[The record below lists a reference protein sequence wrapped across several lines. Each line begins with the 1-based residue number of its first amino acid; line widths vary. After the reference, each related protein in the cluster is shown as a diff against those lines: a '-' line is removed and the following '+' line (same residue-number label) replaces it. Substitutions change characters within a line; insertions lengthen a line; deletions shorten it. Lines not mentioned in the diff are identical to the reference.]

1 MLARSI
7 AEEFC
12 KSSES
17 TILNTPCGTLIPS
30 VSSHRTKTVLSKMA
44 LDPIAS
50 DGNRGTF
57 EVPERL
63 MNKDDV
69 MNSKIVSYSILL
81 KLY

>member
-1 MLARSI
+1 
-7 AEEFC
+7 
-12 KSSES
+12 
-17 TILNTPCGTLIPS
+17 
-30 VSSHRTKTVLSKMA
+30 MA